1 MSVRSAVGVFCVSTL
16 VAGGLAPAASAA
28 GRHGHD
34 SSELSVTVCKR
45 IRDDHGHHG
54 DHHGDHRGH
63 RDRDFDFFAK
73 TDSDWDNFTVR
84 AGDCEDLTF
93 SYDDNKFFLKEKDSG
108 DYRVHFRVF
117 GDDEDSWSNGN
128 RLWVRF
134 DDNDDPYLR
143 IIVINER
150 THGGDHHGGHHGGHG
165 GGHGGGG
172 GGHRG

>member
-16 VAGGLAPAASAA
+16 VAGGLAPAASAT
-28 GRHGHD
+28 GGHGND
-34 SSELSVTVCKR
+34 SSDLSVTVCKR
-45 IRDDHGHHG
+45 VRDHHGHHG

-63 RDRDFDFFAK
+63 RDRDFRFFAS
-73 TDSDWDNFTVR
+73 TDQDDDSFSLQ
-84 AGDCEDLTF
+84 AGDCEDLSF
-93 SYDDNKFFLKEKDSG
+93 SYDDNRFFLKEKDSRG
-108 DYRVHFRVF
+108 YRVHFRVF

-150 THGGDHHGGHHGGHG
+150 THHDGGGHHGGHHGG
-165 GGHGGGG
+165 G